1 MAFKRQEREAAAA
14 IMAGDRYCPDPSA
27 HEHRAAS
34 QERPKAM
41 ARCETC
47 GHLRGE
53 HHARR
58 AWEANRDDSRLRCYH
73 SNGGMVADCACR
85 EFTEDRAASRERPQ
99 PDNPRDTP
107 HLDRNGDRWRE
118 HPSEARLA
126 ETDAGP
132 RSESRSVASGGWQ
145 GGPSGDIQRAIAII
159 EDSRQTH
166 VNWAEWRRKGN
177 GTDTDHEMI
186 GDLEWHEA
194 AIRDYDHVLAVL
206 RASQERPQPTIE
218 QLAAEQGIKRIT
230 NADDLR
236 IDGLTDEEAD
246 SFMDALA
253 FLERPQPVHDI
264 GPGYCRTCDPGFGH
278 NHPDWQERPSI
289 DVERLAEAGGNVLDG
304 RRIGSVRLYRN
315 TITPDDWSAIAAEYL
330 RLSGLVGE

>member
-1 MAFKRQEREAAAA
+1 MTL
-14 IMAGDRYCPDPSA
+14 IYLPMDCPVCGR
-27 HEHRAAS
+27 HRV
-34 QERPKAM
+34 EWDGKVL
-41 ARCETC
+41 RCEKCTTSSEWD
-47 GHLRGE
+47 G
-53 HHARR
+53 
-58 AWEANRDDSRLRCYH
+58 
-73 SNGGMVADCACR
+73 
-85 EFTEDRAASRERPQ
+85 FTSERY
-99 PDNPRDTP
+99 
-107 HLDRNGDRWRE
+107 G
-118 HPSEARLA
+118 
-126 ETDAGP
+126 
-132 RSESRSVASGGWQ
+132 
-145 GGPSGDIQRAIAII
+145 
-159 EDSRQTH
+159 
-166 VNWAEWRRKGN
+166 
-177 GTDTDHEMI
+177 
-186 GDLEWHEA
+186 
-194 AIRDYDHVLAVL
+194 
-206 RASQERPQPTIE
+206 SQERPQPTIE
-218 QLAAEQGIKRIT
+218 QLAAEQGIKGIT

>member
-1 MAFKRQEREAAAA
+1 MSDGRCSECERIGAPCADHLLNEPIDEALLEQSIRATGKPGLKSDGWTIADHYNRAARAASQERPQPDAIIERIAA
-14 IMAGDRYCPDPSA
+14 IRADAEKRSSGHPTAVNWQVFDLLWLLDTAASLAAVYELRYRQA
-27 HEHRAAS
+27 EARAAS
-34 QERPKAM
+34 QERPK
-41 ARCETC
+41 
-47 GHLRGE
+47 
-53 HHARR
+53 
-58 AWEANRDDSRLRCYH
+58 
-73 SNGGMVADCACR
+73 
-85 EFTEDRAASRERPQ
+85 

-206 RASQERPQPTIE
+206 LASQERPHD
-218 QLAAEQGIKRIT
+218 
-230 NADDLR
+230 NH
-236 IDGLTDEEAD
+236 DGCN
-246 SFMDALA
+246 
-253 FLERPQPVHDI
+253 P
-264 GPGYCRTCDPGFGH
+264 YDPAHIAGKA
-278 NHPDWQERPSI
+278 PASQERPSI
-289 DVERLAEAGGNVLDG
+289 DVERLAALLRDHCHDSIDEGLPILLRHKHLAPF
-304 RRIGSVRLYRN
+304 VR
-315 TITPDDWSAIAAEYL
+315 DDCAAAIA
-330 RLSGLVGE
+330 RGLSGPVVVG